1 MNDTLPIIVFI
12 ALGILFILAIR
23 EISCWYFKINKQIKI
38 QQAMLETMLK
48 IFEQNGGEVNWDA
61 VKDVIGK

>member
-1 MNDTLPIIVFI
+1 MNDYLLWIPFI
-12 ALGILFILAIR
+12 AIVIILAMR
-23 EISCWYFKINKQIKI
+23 EISCWYFKINKKIKI

-48 IFEQNGGEVNWDA
+48 IYEQNGGEVNWNA

>member
-1 MNDTLPIIVFI
+1 MNDSLPIIVFI

>member
-1 MNDTLPIIVFI
+1 MDEIVLI
-12 ALGILFILAIR
+12 LLVVAILFFLAMR
-23 EISCWYFKINKQIKI
+23 EVVCWYLKINKQLKV
-38 QQAMLETMLK
+38 QQAMLETILK